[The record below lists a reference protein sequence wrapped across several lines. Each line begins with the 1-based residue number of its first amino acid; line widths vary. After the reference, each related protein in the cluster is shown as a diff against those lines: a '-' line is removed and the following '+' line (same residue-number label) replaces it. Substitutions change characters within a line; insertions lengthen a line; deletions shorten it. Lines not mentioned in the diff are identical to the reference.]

1 MVLTNA
7 QTTAFFEQQDQMG
20 IPHQTVT
27 QLVNEG
33 ISRVEDLKEFT
44 NDDIKNLADVLR
56 KTHAAEDSEASQTV
70 TYYQFGAKSQKRL
83 TVACKLI

>member
-20 IPHQTVT
+20 VPHQTVT

-33 ISRVEDLKEFT
+33 ISQVKDLKEFT

-56 KTHAAEDSEASQTV
+56 KTHTAQGSRASQTV
-70 TYYQFGAKSQKRL
+70 TYYQFGAKPQKRL
-83 TVACKLI
+83 RVACELI

>member
-20 IPHQTVT
+20 VPHQTVT

-33 ISRVEDLKEFT
+33 ISQVEDLKEFT
-44 NDDIKNLADVLR
+44 KDDIKNLADVLR
-56 KTHAAEDSEASQTV
+56 KTHTPRGSRASQTV
-70 TYYQFGAKSQKRL
+70 TYYQFGAKSQKRMM
-83 TVACKLI
+83 VACELI